1 MFEIMLPA
9 FVVSVILVGIHAY
22 LGVHILARGVIFVD
36 LALAQIAALGAITG
50 VLFGLQMHTTG
61 SYLASLAAT
70 FVGAGVF
77 ALTRGKKTTGAM
89 QEAAIGI
96 VYVVSAA
103 LAVMVLDRLP
113 GEAEHL
119 KGMLV
124 GNILFVTWPQVLKTA
139 VLYAAV
145 GLAHYAFRE
154 RFLAI
159 SFCQDQACQPGLRLW
174 DFLFYALFGVVVT
187 SSVELAGVLLVFAFL
202 IIPAVSAAHFAA
214 SLKARLWLGWALGV
228 VTALS
233 GIALSAGY
241 DLPTGPAIVCAFGA
255 LALISSAAGRLLW
268 PEGGGWRPL
277 ALKTSAPPLKNMRNS
292 AGNA

>member
-1 MFEIMLPA
+1 MLEIMLPA
-9 FVVSVILVGIHAY
+9 AAAAVILVGIHAY
-22 LGVHILARGVIFVD
+22 LGIHILARGVIFVD

-50 VLFGLQMHTTG
+50 VLFGLELHTTG

-77 ALTRGKKTTGAM
+77 ALTRGRQTTGAM

-124 GNILFVTWPQVLKTA
+124 GNILFVTWPQVAKTA
-139 VLYAAV
+139 LLYAAV
-145 GLAHYAFRE
+145 GLAHYFFRE

-159 SFCQDQACQPGLRLW
+159 SFCPASAAGGVRFW
-174 DFLFYALFGVVVT
+174 DFLFYALFGFVVT
-187 SSVELAGVLLVFAFL
+187 SSVELAGVLLVFTFL
-202 IIPAVSAAHFAA
+202 IIPAVSAAHLVSALR
-214 SLKARLWLGWALGV
+214 SRIWLGWGLGV
-228 VTALS
+228 LTSLA
-233 GIALSAGY
+233 GIAVSAVY
-241 DLPTGPAIVCAFGA
+241 DLPTGPAIVCAFGL
-255 LALISSAAGRLLW
+255 LALCSFAAGKLHTD
-268 PEGGGWRPL
+268 
-277 ALKTSAPPLKNMRNS
+277 LKS
-292 AGNA
+292 

>member
-1 MFEIMLPA
+1 MESFPGADAPPRGIQKEFMLEIMLPA
-9 FVVSVILVGIHAY
+9 MAAAVILVGIHAY
-22 LGVHILARGVIFVD
+22 LGIHILARGVIFVD

-50 VLFGLQMHTTG
+50 VLFGLELHTTG

-77 ALTRGKKTTGAM
+77 ALTRGKNTSGAM

-103 LAVMVLDRLP
+103 MAVMVLDRLP

-139 VLYAAV
+139 LLYAAV
-145 GLAHYAFRE
+145 GLAHYLFRE

-159 SFCQDQACQPGLRLW
+159 SFCPASAAGAGVKFW
-174 DFLFYALFGVVVT
+174 DFLFYALFGFVVT
-187 SSVELAGVLLVFAFL
+187 SSVELAGVLLVFTFL
-202 IIPAVSAAHFAA
+202 IIPAVSAAHLVSALR
-214 SLKARLWLGWALGV
+214 SRIWLGWGLGV
-228 VTALS
+228 LTSLA
-233 GIALSAGY
+233 GIAVSAVY
-241 DLPTGPAIVCAFGA
+241 DLPTGPAIVCAFGLLAIVSFAGAKA
-255 LALISSAAGRLLW
+255 LGRRSVL
-268 PEGGGWRPL
+268 P
-277 ALKTSAPPLKNMRNS
+277 
-292 AGNA
+292 

>member
-9 FVVSVILVGIHAY
+9 VAAAVILVGIHAY
-22 LGVHILARGVIFVD
+22 LGIHILARGVIFVD

-50 VLFGLQMHTTG
+50 VLFGLQLHTTG

-70 FVGAGVF
+70 FLGAGVF

-139 VLYAAV
+139 ALYAAV
-145 GLAHYAFRE
+145 GLAHYLFRA
-154 RFLAI
+154 RFTAI
-159 SFCQDQACQPGLRLW
+159 SFCPASAAAGGLDVKLW
-174 DFLFYALFGVVVT
+174 DFFFYALFGFVVT
-187 SSVELAGVLLVFAFL
+187 SSVELAGVLLVFTFL
-202 IIPAVSAAHFAA
+202 IIPAVSAGHFATT
-214 SLKARLWLGWALGV
+214 LKGRIWLGWALGV
-228 VTALS
+228 ITSLA
-233 GIALSAGY
+233 GIAASAVY
-241 DLPTGPAIVCAFGA
+241 DLPTGPAIVCAFGL
-255 LALISSAAGRLLW
+255 LALGSFAVSRLRRPVRRRGGLLW
-268 PEGGGWRPL
+268 
-277 ALKTSAPPLKNMRNS
+277 
-292 AGNA
+292 

>member
-1 MFEIMLPA
+1 MLEIMLPA
-9 FVVSVILVGIHAY
+9 VAAAVILVGIHAY
-22 LGVHILARGVIFVD
+22 LGIHILARGVIFVD

-50 VLFGLQMHTTG
+50 VLFGLQLHTTG

-70 FVGAGVF
+70 FLGAGVF

-124 GNILFVTWPQVLKTA
+124 GNILFVTWPQVAKTA

-145 GLAHYAFRE
+145 GLAHYLFRM
-154 RFLAI
+154 RFTTI
-159 SFCQDQACQPGLRLW
+159 SFSPEEAAAGGLDVKLW
-174 DFLFYALFGVVVT
+174 DFLFYALFGFVVT
-187 SSVELAGVLLVFAFL
+187 SSVELAGVLLVFTFL
-202 IIPAVSAAHFAA
+202 IIPAVSAGHFVS
-214 SLKARLWLGWALGV
+214 SLKGRIWLGWALGV
-228 VTALS
+228 ITSLA
-233 GIALSAGY
+233 GIAASAAY
-241 DLPTGPAIVCAFGA
+241 DLPTGPAIVCAFGL
-255 LALISSAAGRLLW
+255 LALLSFAAGRMFK
-268 PEGGGWRPL
+268 L
-277 ALKTSAPPLKNMRNS
+277 AGSVRIL
-292 AGNA
+292 